1 MTRDFGTR
9 DFETFDCPASQNPVS
24 HSQIEIHMIEKIYQ
38 HFQKAYKVTTD
49 SRKIDK
55 DAVFFAL
62 KGENFDANDFALQ
75 VAEQGVASL
84 VVADRKDLPKHER
97 ILIVNDTLKALQDL
111 AAYHRQQSKAIVLS
125 ITGTNGKTTT
135 KELVSAVLT
144 QKYNIIHTQGN
155 LNNHIG
161 VPLTLLSIKP
171 ETEIAVVEM
180 GANHPGEIDFLCKI
194 ADPDYGLITNIGRAH
209 LEGFGSFEG
218 VIKTK
223 TELYRHIKSHGKA
236 VFVNQGNPLLWE
248 QSEGQERISYGRH
261 CDAFC
266 PVAPGACNPYLSVV
280 WRKRLIQTHL
290 VGSYNFENVA
300 AAIGVGQYF
309 EVEDD
314 KIVEALEAYTPTNSR
329 SQVIE
334 TKKNRII
341 MDAYN
346 ANPTSMRAAL
356 INFANI
362 CGENHLLIL
371 GDMRELG
378 TASEEEHRNILGLMK
393 ELGFKEALL
402 VGQNF
407 CAYNENAVWKT
418 FDNVQSLCQ
427 YLESNPISGKTI
439 LVKGSN
445 SIQLGKVLP
454 LL

>member
-1 MTRDFGTR
+1 
-9 DFETFDCPASQNPVS
+9 
-24 HSQIEIHMIEKIYQ
+24 MIETIYQ

-49 SRKIDK
+49 SRKIEK

-84 VVADRKDLPKHER
+84 VVADRKDLPQHER
-97 ILIVNDTLKALQDL
+97 IVIVDDTLKTLQDL
-111 AAYHRQQSKAIVLS
+111 AAYHRSQSKAIVLS

-135 KELVSAVLT
+135 KELVSAVLA
-144 QKYNIIHTQGN
+144 QKYNIIHTMGN

-171 ETEIAVVEM
+171 DTEIAVVEM

-194 ADPDYGLITNIGRAH
+194 ADPDYGLITNIGKAH

-248 QSEGQERISYGRH
+248 QSEGQERISYGRY
-261 CDAFC
+261 CGAFC

-280 WRKRLIQTHL
+280 WRKRFIQTHL

-314 KIVEALEAYTPTNSR
+314 KIVEALGAYTPTNSR

-334 TKKNRII
+334 TQKNRII

-356 INFANI
+356 INFHTI

-393 ELGFKEALL
+393 ELGYKAAYL
-402 VGQNF
+402 VGPNF
-407 CAYNENAVWKT
+407 SAYNENPDWMT
-418 FDNVQSLCQ
+418 FAKVEDLCQ
-427 YLESNPISGKTI
+427 YVEDHPINGKTMLI
-439 LVKGSN
+439 KGSRG
-445 SIQLGKVLP
+445 IQLEKVLP

>member
-1 MTRDFGTR
+1 MNSI
-9 DFETFDCPASQNPVS
+9 ETLYRHYC
-24 HSQIEIHMIEKIYQ
+24 
-38 HFQKAYKVTTD
+38 KAYKVSTD
-49 SRKIDK
+49 SRKIEK

-75 VAEQGVASL
+75 VAEAGIASL
-84 VVADRKDLPKHER
+84 VVADRKTLPQHER
-97 ILIVNDTLKALQDL
+97 IFIVEDTLKALQEL
-111 AAYHRQQSKAIVLS
+111 AAYHRQQSKATVLS

-135 KELVSAVLT
+135 KELVSAVLSK
-144 QKYNIIHTQGN
+144 KYRIIHTMGN

-171 ETEIAVVEM
+171 DTEIAVVEM
-180 GANHPGEIDFLCKI
+180 GANHPGEIEFLCKI
-194 ADPDYGLITNIGRAH
+194 ADPDYGLITNIGKAH
-209 LEGFGSFEG
+209 LEGFGSFE
-218 VIKTK
+218 VIIDTK
-223 TELYRHIKSHGKA
+223 TALYRHVKTYGKA
-236 VFVNQGNPLLWE
+236 VFVNQANPLLWE
-248 QSEGQERISYGRH
+248 QSEGMNRISYGRY
-261 CDAFC
+261 CGADT

-280 WRKRLIQTHL
+280 WRKHLIQTRL

-309 EVEDD
+309 GVEEND
-314 KIVEALEAYTPTNSR
+314 IVAALEAYTPTNSR
-329 SQVIE
+329 SQVIDTE
-334 TKKNRII
+334 KNRIV

-356 INFANI
+356 INFASI
-362 CGENHLLIL
+362 CGEQHLLIL

-378 TASEEEHRNILGLMK
+378 TASEEEHRNILALMK
-393 ELGFKEALL
+393 ELGYKEALL

-407 CAYNENAVWKT
+407 CSYNENPNWKT
-418 FDNVQSLCQ
+418 FDNVGELCQ
-427 YLESNPISGKTI
+427 YLESHPVSGKTI

>member
-1 MTRDFGTR
+1 MENI
-9 DFETFDCPASQNPVS
+9 ET
-24 HSQIEIHMIEKIYQ
+24 IYQ
-38 HFQKAYKVTTD
+38 HYLKAYKVSTD
-49 SRKIDK
+49 SRKIEPN
-55 DAVFFAL
+55 AVFFAL

-75 VAEQGVASL
+75 VAEEGVASL

-97 ILIVNDTLKALQDL
+97 ILIVDDTLKALQNL
-111 AAYHRQQSKAIVLS
+111 AAYHRQQSKAIVFS

-135 KELVSAVLT
+135 KELVSAVLAK
-144 QKYNIIHTQGN
+144 KYRIIHTMGN

-161 VPLTLLSIKP
+161 VPLTLLTIQP
-171 ETEIAVVEM
+171 DTEMAVVEM
-180 GANHPGEIDFLCKI
+180 GANHPGEIADLCRI
-194 ADPDYGLITNIGRAH
+194 ADPDYGLITNVGKAH

-218 VIKTK
+218 VIETK
-223 TELYRHIKSHGKA
+223 TALYRHVKAHGNA

-248 QSEGQERISYGRH
+248 LSEGQERISYGKH
-261 CDAFC
+261 CGAFC

-280 WRKRLIQTHL
+280 WKKHLIQTHL

-300 AAIGVGQYF
+300 AAIGVGQF
-309 EVEDD
+309 FKVDESD
-314 KIVEALEAYTPTNSR
+314 IIAALEAYMPTNSR

-334 TKKNRII
+334 TQKNRII

-362 CGENHLLIL
+362 CGEQHLLIL

-378 TASEEEHRNILGLMK
+378 TASEEEHRSILNLMK
-393 ELGFKEALL
+393 ELGYKDALL

-407 CAYNENAVWKT
+407 CAYNENPSWKT
-418 FDNVQSLCQ
+418 FENVQSLCQ
-427 YLESNPISGKTI
+427 YLESSPVSWKTI

>member
-1 MTRDFGTR
+1 MNTL
-9 DFETFDCPASQNPVS
+9 ET
-24 HSQIEIHMIEKIYQ
+24 IYQ

-49 SRKIDK
+49 SRKVDQ

-75 VAEQGVASL
+75 VAETGIASL

-97 ILIVNDTLKALQDL
+97 ILVVDDTLKTLQDL

-135 KELVSAVLT
+135 KELVSAVLAK
-144 QKYNIIHTQGN
+144 KYNIIHTQGN

-161 VPLTLLSIKP
+161 VPLTLLSIHP
-171 ETEIAVVEM
+171 DTEIAVVEM

-194 ADPDYGLITNIGRAH
+194 ADPDYGLITNIGKAH
-209 LEGFGSFEG
+209 LEGFGNFEG

-248 QSEGQERISYGRH
+248 QSDNQERISYGRH
-261 CDAFC
+261 CAAFC
-266 PVAPGACNPYLSVV
+266 PVAPGACNPYLSVI
-280 WRKRLIQTHL
+280 WRKHLIQTHL

-309 EVEDD
+309 GVEDD

-334 TKKNRII
+334 TEKNRII

-356 INFANI
+356 INFASI
-362 CGENHLLIL
+362 CGEQHLLIL

-393 ELGFKEALL
+393 ELGYKAAYL
-402 VGQNF
+402 VGPNF
-407 CAYNENAVWKT
+407 CTYNDNTDWMT
-418 FDNVQSLCQ
+418 FAKVEDLCQ
-427 YLESNPISGKTI
+427 YVEGHPISGKTMLI
-439 LVKGSN
+439 KGSRG
-445 SIQLGKVLP
+445 IQLEKVLP

>member
-1 MTRDFGTR
+1 MNPI
-9 DFETFDCPASQNPVS
+9 ET
-24 HSQIEIHMIEKIYQ
+24 IYQ
-38 HFQKAYKVTTD
+38 HYLKAHKFSTD
-49 SRKIDK
+49 SRKIEQ

-84 VVADRKDLPKHER
+84 VVADRKDLPRHGR
-97 ILIVNDTLKALQDL
+97 ILIVDDTLKTLQDL
-111 AAYHRQQSKAIVLS
+111 AAYHRSQSKATVLS

-135 KELVSAVLT
+135 KELVSAVLA
-144 QKYNIIHTQGN
+144 KKHNIIHTMGN

-161 VPLTLLSIKP
+161 VPLTLLSIQP
-171 ETEIAVVEM
+171 NTEIAVVEM

-194 ADPDYGLITNIGRAH
+194 ADPDYGLITNIGKAH

-223 TELYRHIKSHGKA
+223 TELYRHIKANGKA

-248 QSEGQERISYGRH
+248 QSEGQNRISYGRH
-261 CDAFC
+261 CAANT
-266 PVAPGACNPYLSVV
+266 PVAPGACAPYLSVV
-280 WRKRLIQTHL
+280 WRNHLIQTHL

-309 EVEDD
+309 GVDENDIID
-314 KIVEALEAYTPTNSR
+314 ALEAYTPTNSR
-329 SQVIE
+329 SQVID
-334 TKKNRII
+334 TDKNRII

-356 INFANI
+356 INFASI
-362 CGENHLLIL
+362 CGEQHLLIL

-378 TASEEEHRNILGLMK
+378 TASEEEHRNILKLMK
-393 ELGFKEALL
+393 ELKFKEALL
-402 VGQNF
+402 VGSNF
-407 CAYNENAVWKT
+407 CTYNENPDWKT
-418 FDNVQSLCQ
+418 FEKVTDLCQ
-427 YLESNPISGKTI
+427 YLESHSLSGKTM
-439 LVKGSN
+439 LVKGSH
-445 SIQLGKVLP
+445 SVQLEKVLP

>member
-1 MTRDFGTR
+1 MTRQA
-9 DFETFDCPASQNPVS
+9 ASFIDRYNN
-24 HSQIEIHMIEKIYQ
+24 MIEKIYQ
-38 HFQKAYKVTTD
+38 QFQKAYKVSTD
-49 SRKIDK
+49 SRKIEK

-62 KGENFDANDFALQ
+62 KGENFDANDFAMQ

-97 ILIVNDTLKALQDL
+97 IIIVENALKALQDL
-111 AAYHRQQSKAIVLS
+111 AAYHRSQSKATILS

-135 KELVSAVLT
+135 KELVSAVLSK
-144 QKYNIIHTQGN
+144 KYRLIHTMGN

-171 ETEIAVVEM
+171 DTEMAVVEM

-194 ADPDYGLITNIGRAH
+194 ADPDYGLITNIGKAH

-223 TELYRHIKSHGKA
+223 TELYRHIKAHGKA

-248 QSEGQERISYGRH
+248 QSEGQERISYGKH

-266 PVAPGACNPYLSVV
+266 PVVPAACNPYLSVG
-280 WRKRLIQTHL
+280 WREHLIQTHL

-309 EVEDD
+309 GVDENA
-314 KIVEALEAYTPTNSR
+314 IVEALEAYTPTNSR
-329 SQVIE
+329 SQVVE
-334 TKKNRII
+334 TQKNRVI

-356 INFANI
+356 INFASI
-362 CGENHLLIL
+362 CGEQHLLIL

-378 TASEEEHRNILGLMK
+378 KASEEEHRNILGLMK
-393 ELGFKEALL
+393 ELKFKEALL
-402 VGQNF
+402 VGSNF
-407 CAYNENAVWKT
+407 SAYNENPDWKT
-418 FDNVQSLCQ
+418 FAKVEDLCE
-427 YLESNPISGKTI
+427 YLQINPIIGKTI
-439 LVKGSN
+439 LVKGSH
-445 SIQLGKVLP
+445 SVQLEKVLP

>member
-1 MTRDFGTR
+1 
-9 DFETFDCPASQNPVS
+9 
-24 HSQIEIHMIEKIYQ
+24 MIQTIYH
-38 HFQKAYKVTTD
+38 HFTKAYKVTTD
-49 SRKIDK
+49 SRKVEQN
-55 DAVFFAL
+55 AVFFAL

-75 VAEQGVASL
+75 VAEAGVASL

-97 ILIVNDTLKALQDL
+97 ILIVDDTLKTLQDL
-111 AAYHRQQSKAIVLS
+111 AAYHRQQCKATVFS

-135 KELVSAVLT
+135 KELVSAVLAK
-144 QKYNIIHTQGN
+144 KYNIIHTMGN

-171 ETEIAVVEM
+171 DTEMAVVEM
-180 GANHPGEIDFLCKI
+180 GASHPGEIDFLCKI
-194 ADPDYGLITNIGRAH
+194 ADPDYGLITNIGKAH

-223 TELYRHIKSHGKA
+223 TELYRHIKSHGRA

-261 CDAFC
+261 CAAFC
-266 PVAPGACNPYLSVV
+266 PVVPGACNPYLSVG
-280 WRKRLIQTHL
+280 WRKHLIQTHL

-300 AAIGVGQYF
+300 AAISVGQYF
-309 EVEDD
+309 GVDEND
-314 KIVEALEAYTPTNSR
+314 IIEALEAYTPTNSR

-334 TKKNRII
+334 TGKNRII

-356 INFANI
+356 INFARI
-362 CGENHLLIL
+362 CGEQHLLIL

-378 TASEEEHRNILGLMK
+378 TASEEEHRGILNLMK
-393 ELGFKEALL
+393 ELKFKEALL
-402 VGQNF
+402 VGSNF
-407 CAYNENAVWKT
+407 STYNENPDWKT
-418 FDNVQSLCQ
+418 FAKVEDLCE
-427 YLESNPISGKTI
+427 YLGTNPVSEKTI
-439 LVKGSN
+439 LVKGSH
-445 SIQLGKVLP
+445 SVQLEKVLP

>member
-1 MTRDFGTR
+1 
-9 DFETFDCPASQNPVS
+9 
-24 HSQIEIHMIEKIYQ
+24 MIEKIYQ

-49 SRKIDK
+49 SRKVEK

-75 VAEQGVASL
+75 VAEEGVASL
-84 VVADRKDLPKHER
+84 IVADRKDLPKHER
-97 ILIVNDTLKALQDL
+97 ILIVDDTLKALQDL
-111 AAYHRQQSKAIVLS
+111 AAYHRQQSKATVLS

-135 KELVSAVLT
+135 KELVSAVLAK
-144 QKYNIIHTQGN
+144 KYNIIHTMGN

-161 VPLTLLSIKP
+161 MPLTLLSIKP
-171 ETEIAVVEM
+171 DTEIAVVEM

-194 ADPDYGLITNIGRAH
+194 ADPEYGLITNIGKAH

-223 TELYRHIKSHGKA
+223 TELYRHIRAHGKA

-248 QSEGQERISYGRH
+248 QSEGQPRISYGRH
-261 CDAFC
+261 CAADT
-266 PVAPGACNPYLSVV
+266 PVVPGACNPYLSVV
-280 WRKRLIQTHL
+280 WKKRLIQTHL

-309 EVEDD
+309 KVDEND
-314 KIVEALEAYTPTNSR
+314 IIEALESYTPTNSR

-334 TKKNRII
+334 TGKNRIVL
-341 MDAYN
+341 DAYN

-362 CGENHLLIL
+362 CGEQHLLIL

-378 TASEEEHRNILGLMK
+378 AASEEEHRNILGLMK

-407 CAYNENAVWKT
+407 CTYNENPNWKT
-418 FDNVQSLCQ
+418 FDNVKDLCQ
-427 YLESNPISGKTI
+427 YLESHPVSGKTI

>member
-1 MTRDFGTR
+1 MNPI
-9 DFETFDCPASQNPVS
+9 ET
-24 HSQIEIHMIEKIYQ
+24 IYQ
-38 HFQKAYKVTTD
+38 HYIKVHQISTD
-49 SRKIDK
+49 SRKIEK
-55 DAVFFAL
+55 DTVFFAL

-84 VVADRKDLPKHER
+84 VVADRKDLPQHER
-97 ILIVNDTLKALQDL
+97 ILIVDDALKTLQDL

-135 KELVSAVLT
+135 KELVSAVLAR
-144 QKYNIIHTQGN
+144 KYNIIHTMGN

-161 VPLTLLSIKP
+161 VPLTLLSIQP
-171 ETEIAVVEM
+171 DTEIAVVEM

-194 ADPDYGLITNIGRAH
+194 ADPDYGLITNIGKAH

-223 TELYRHIKSHGKA
+223 TELYRHIKAHGKA

-248 QSEGQERISYGRH
+248 QSEGQNRITYGRH
-261 CDAFC
+261 CAANT

-280 WRKRLIQTHL
+280 WKKHLIQTHL

-300 AAIGVGQYF
+300 AAIGVGQCF
-309 EVEDD
+309 DVDEND
-314 KIVEALEAYTPTNSR
+314 IIEALEAYTPTNSR

-334 TKKNRII
+334 TQNNHII

-356 INFANI
+356 INFASI
-362 CGENHLLIL
+362 CGENSLLIL

-378 TASEEEHRNILGLMK
+378 TASEEEHRYILGLMK

-407 CAYNENAVWKT
+407 CTYNENGNWKT
-418 FDNVQSLCQ
+418 FEKVGDLCQ
-427 YLESNPISGKTI
+427 YLEIHPISNKTI

>member
-1 MTRDFGTR
+1 
-9 DFETFDCPASQNPVS
+9 
-24 HSQIEIHMIEKIYQ
+24 MIEKIYQ
-38 HFQKAYKVTTD
+38 HFQKAYKVSTD
-49 SRKIDK
+49 SRKIEK
-55 DAVFFAL
+55 DTVFFAL

-75 VAEQGVASL
+75 VAEEGVASL

-97 ILIVNDTLKALQDL
+97 ILIVDDTLKALQDL
-111 AAYHRQQSKAIVLS
+111 AAYHRQQSKATVLS

-135 KELVSAVLT
+135 KELVSAVLAK
-144 QKYNIIHTQGN
+144 KYNIIHTMGN

-171 ETEIAVVEM
+171 DTEIAVVEM
-180 GANHPGEIDFLCKI
+180 GASHPGEIDFLCKI
-194 ADPDYGLITNIGRAH
+194 ADPDYGLITNIGKAH

-223 TELYRHIKSHGKA
+223 TELYRHIKAHGKA

-248 QSEGQERISYGRH
+248 QSEGQPRIGYGRY
-261 CDAFC
+261 CAADT
-266 PVAPGACNPYLSVV
+266 PVVPGACNPYLSVV
-280 WRKRLIQTHL
+280 WKKRLIQTHL

-309 EVEDD
+309 GVDESA
-314 KIVEALEAYTPTNSR
+314 IVEALEAYTPTNSR
-329 SQVIE
+329 SQVVE
-334 TKKNRII
+334 TQKNRVI

-356 INFANI
+356 INFASI
-362 CGENHLLIL
+362 CGEQHLLIL

-378 TASEEEHRNILGLMK
+378 VASEEEHRNILGLMK
-393 ELGFKEALL
+393 ELSFKDAML
-402 VGQNF
+402 VGSNF
-407 CAYNENAVWKT
+407 SAFNENPNWRT
-418 FDNVQSLCQ
+418 FEKVGDLCQ
-427 YLESNPISGKTI
+427 YLESHPISGKTI

>member
-1 MTRDFGTR
+1 M
-9 DFETFDCPASQNPVS
+9 NP
-24 HSQIEIHMIEKIYQ
+24 IEIIYQ
-38 HFQKAYKVTTD
+38 HFTKAYKVTTD
-49 SRKIDK
+49 SRKVEQ

-75 VAEQGVASL
+75 VAEAGVASL

-97 ILIVNDTLKALQDL
+97 ILVVDDTLKTLQDL
-111 AAYHRQQSKAIVLS
+111 AAYHRSQSKAIVLS

-135 KELVSAVLT
+135 KELVSAVLE
-144 QKYNIIHTQGN
+144 QKYNIIHTMGN

-171 ETEIAVVEM
+171 DTEIAVVEM

-194 ADPDYGLITNIGRAH
+194 ADPDYGLITNIGKAH

-261 CDAFC
+261 CAAFC
-266 PVAPGACNPYLSVV
+266 PVAPGACNPYLSVF
-280 WRKRLIQTHL
+280 WKKRLIQTHL

-309 EVEDD
+309 GVEDD

-329 SQVIE
+329 SQVVE
-334 TKKNRII
+334 TGKNRVI

-356 INFANI
+356 INFATI
-362 CGENHLLIL
+362 CGEQHLLIL

-393 ELGFKEALL
+393 ELKFKEALL

-407 CAYNENAVWKT
+407 SAYNENPAWKT
-418 FDNVQSLCQ
+418 FDNVTDLCE
-427 YLESNPISGKTI
+427 YLESSPIIGKTI

>member
-1 MTRDFGTR
+1 MKPI
-9 DFETFDCPASQNPVS
+9 ETL
-24 HSQIEIHMIEKIYQ
+24 YQ
-38 HFQKAYKVTTD
+38 YYSKSYKVSTD
-49 SRKIDK
+49 SRKIEK

-62 KGENFDANDFALQ
+62 KGKNFDANDFALQ
-75 VAEQGVASL
+75 VAEAGVASL
-84 VVADRKDLPKHER
+84 VVADRKTLPQHER
-97 ILIVNDTLKALQDL
+97 ILIVDDTLKTLQDL
-111 AAYHRQQSKAIVLS
+111 ARYHRQQSKATILS

-135 KELVSAVLT
+135 KELVSAVLAK
-144 QKYNIIHTQGN
+144 QYRIIHTQGN

-171 ETEIAVVEM
+171 DTEIAVVEM
-180 GANHPGEIDFLCKI
+180 GANHPGEIDFLCQI
-194 ADPDYGLITNIGRAH
+194 ADPDYGLITNIGKAH
-209 LEGFGSFEG
+209 LEGFGSFE
-218 VIKTK
+218 VIIETK
-223 TELYRHIKSHGKA
+223 TALYRHIKAQGKA

-261 CDAFC
+261 CGAYC
-266 PVAPGACNPYLSVV
+266 PVAPAKCDPYLGVF
-280 WRKRLIQTHL
+280 WKEHLIQTHL

-300 AAIGVGQYF
+300 AAIAVGQYF
-309 EVEDD
+309 KVEEDN
-314 KIVEALEAYTPTNSR
+314 IIAALEAYTPTNSR

-334 TKKNRII
+334 TQKNRII

-356 INFANI
+356 INFASI
-362 CGENHLLIL
+362 CGEQHLLIL

-378 TASEEEHRNILGLMK
+378 IASEEEHCNILSLMK

-407 CAYNENAVWKT
+407 SNYNENAHWRT
-418 FDNVQSLCQ
+418 FDDVKDLCQ
-427 YLESNPISGKTI
+427 YLEGHPISGKTI
-439 LVKGSN
+439 LIKGSN

>member
-1 MTRDFGTR
+1 MNPI
-9 DFETFDCPASQNPVS
+9 ET
-24 HSQIEIHMIEKIYQ
+24 IYQ
-38 HFQKAYKVTTD
+38 HYQKTYKVSTD
-49 SRKIDK
+49 SRKIEQ
-55 DAVFFAL
+55 DAIFFAL

-75 VAEQGVASL
+75 VAEQGTASL

-97 ILIVNDTLKALQDL
+97 ILVVDDTLKNLQNL
-111 AAYHRQQSKAIVLS
+111 AAYHRQQMKATVLS

-135 KELVSAVLT
+135 KELIASVLAK
-144 QKYNIIHTQGN
+144 KYNIIHTMGN

-180 GANHPGEIDFLCKI
+180 GANHPGEIDFLCRI
-194 ADPDYGLITNIGRAH
+194 ADPDYGLITNIGKAH

-223 TELYRHIKSHGKA
+223 TELYRHIKAHGKA

-248 QSEGQERISYGRH
+248 LSGGQTRISYGRH
-261 CDAFC
+261 CAADT
-266 PVAPGACNPYLSVV
+266 PVAPAKCDPYLGVF
-280 WRKRLIQTHL
+280 WKKRLIQTHL

-300 AAIGVGQYF
+300 TAIGVGHYF
-309 EVEDD
+309 KVDENDII
-314 KIVEALEAYTPTNSR
+314 KALEQYTPTNSR

-334 TKKNRII
+334 TEKNQIL

-356 INFANI
+356 INFASI
-362 CGENHLLIL
+362 CGEQHLLIL

-378 TASEEEHRNILGLMK
+378 SASEEEHRNILALMK
-393 ELGFKEALL
+393 ELGFKEAFL

-407 CAYNENAVWKT
+407 CAYNDNPNWKT
-418 FDNVQSLCQ
+418 FGKVEELCQ
-427 YLESNPISGKTI
+427 HLESHPIEGKHI
-439 LVKGSN
+439 LVKGSRG
-445 SIQLGKVLP
+445 IQLEKVLP

>member
-1 MTRDFGTR
+1 MTRQA
-9 DFETFDCPASQNPVS
+9 ASFIDRYNN
-24 HSQIEIHMIEKIYQ
+24 MIEKIYQ
-38 HFQKAYKVTTD
+38 QFKKAYKVSTD
-49 SRKIDK
+49 SRKIEK

-97 ILIVNDTLKALQDL
+97 IIIVENALKALQDL
-111 AAYHRQQSKAIVLS
+111 AAYHRSQSKATILS

-135 KELVSAVLT
+135 KELVSAVLSK
-144 QKYNIIHTQGN
+144 KYRLIHTMGN

-171 ETEIAVVEM
+171 DTEMAVVEM

-194 ADPDYGLITNIGRAH
+194 ADPDYGLITNIGKAH

-223 TELYRHIKSHGKA
+223 TELYRHIKAHGKA

-248 QSEGQERISYGRH
+248 QSEGQERISYGKH

-266 PVAPGACNPYLSVV
+266 PVVPAACNPYLSVG
-280 WRKRLIQTHL
+280 WRKHLIQTHL

-309 EVEDD
+309 GVDENA
-314 KIVEALEAYTPTNSR
+314 IVEALEAYTPTNSR
-329 SQVIE
+329 SQVVE
-334 TKKNRII
+334 TQKNRVI

-356 INFANI
+356 INFASI
-362 CGENHLLIL
+362 CGEQHLLIL

-393 ELGFKEALL
+393 ELKFKEALL
-402 VGQNF
+402 VGSNF
-407 CAYNENAVWKT
+407 SAYNENSEWKT
-418 FDNVQSLCQ
+418 FAKVEDLCE
-427 YLESNPISGKTI
+427 YLQINPASGKTI

>member
-1 MTRDFGTR
+1 MIVLKPFDPFRRLF
-9 DFETFDCPASQNPVS
+9 FIQIKAMNPIET
-24 HSQIEIHMIEKIYQ
+24 IYQ
-38 HFQKAYKVTTD
+38 HYQKTYKVSTD
-49 SRKIDK
+49 SRKIEQ

-75 VAEQGVASL
+75 VAKQGTASL

-97 ILIVNDTLKALQDL
+97 ILVVDDTLKTLQDL
-111 AAYHRQQSKAIVLS
+111 AAYHRQQMKATVLS

-135 KELVSAVLT
+135 KELISAVLAK
-144 QKYNIIHTQGN
+144 KYNIIHTMGN

-180 GANHPGEIDFLCKI
+180 GANHPGEIDFLCRI
-194 ADPDYGLITNIGRAH
+194 ADPDYGLITNIGKAH

-223 TELYRHIKSHGKA
+223 TELYRHIKAHGKA

-248 QSEGQERISYGRH
+248 QSEGIERISYGRH
-261 CDAFC
+261 CAADT
-266 PVAPGACNPYLSVV
+266 PVAPAKCDPYLGVF
-280 WRKRLIQTHL
+280 WKKCLIQTHL

-300 AAIGVGQYF
+300 AAIGVGHYF
-309 EVEDD
+309 KVDEND
-314 KIVEALEAYTPTNSR
+314 IIEALEQYTPTNSR

-334 TKKNRII
+334 TEKNRIL

-362 CGENHLLIL
+362 RGEQHLLIL

-378 TASEEEHRNILGLMK
+378 SASEEEHRNILALMK
-393 ELGFKEALL
+393 ELGFKEAFL

-407 CAYNENAVWKT
+407 CTYNDNPNWKT
-418 FDNVQSLCQ
+418 FANVEDLCQ
-427 YLESNPISGKTI
+427 YIESHPIEGKHI
-439 LVKGSN
+439 LVKGSRG
-445 SIQLGKVLP
+445 IQLEKVLP

>member
-1 MTRDFGTR
+1 MHNI
-9 DFETFDCPASQNPVS
+9 ET
-24 HSQIEIHMIEKIYQ
+24 IYQ
-38 HFQKAYKVTTD
+38 HYIKAYKVTTD
-49 SRKIDK
+49 SRKVEQ

-84 VVADRKDLPKHER
+84 VVADREDLPKHER
-97 ILIVNDTLKALQDL
+97 ILIVEDSLKALQDL
-111 AAYHRQQSKAIVLS
+111 AAYHRQQSKATVIS

-135 KELVSAVLT
+135 KELVSAVLA
-144 QKYNIIHTQGN
+144 QKYNIIHTMGN

-161 VPLTLLSIKP
+161 VPLTLLSIQP
-171 ETEIAVVEM
+171 DTEIAVVEM

-194 ADPDYGLITNIGRAH
+194 ADPDYGLITNIGKAH

-261 CDAFC
+261 CAAFC

-280 WRKRLIQTHL
+280 WRKRLVQTHL

-300 AAIGVGQYF
+300 AAIGVGQYSG
-309 EVEDD
+309 VEDD
-314 KIVEALEAYTPTNSR
+314 KIVVALEAYTPTNSR
-329 SQVIE
+329 SQVVE
-334 TKKNRII
+334 TGKNRVI

-356 INFANI
+356 INFHTI
-362 CGENHLLIL
+362 CGEEHLLIL

-378 TASEEEHRNILGLMK
+378 AASEEEHRNILGLMK
-393 ELGFKEALL
+393 ELGFMDALL

-407 CAYNENAVWKT
+407 CTYNENADWKT
-418 FDNVQSLCQ
+418 FEKVGNLCQ
-427 YLESNPISGKTI
+427 YLESYPVSGKTI

>member
-1 MTRDFGTR
+1 MNPI
-9 DFETFDCPASQNPVS
+9 ET
-24 HSQIEIHMIEKIYQ
+24 IYQ
-38 HFQKAYKVTTD
+38 HFTKAYKITTD
-49 SRKIDK
+49 SRKVEQ

-75 VAEQGVASL
+75 VAKAGVASL
-84 VVADRKDLPKHER
+84 IVADRKGLPRHER
-97 ILIVNDTLKALQDL
+97 ILIVDDTLKTLQDL
-111 AAYHRQQSKAIVLS
+111 AAYHRSQSKAIVLS

-135 KELVSAVLT
+135 KELVSAVLAK
-144 QKYNIIHTQGN
+144 KYNIIHTMGN

-194 ADPDYGLITNIGRAH
+194 ADPDYGLITNIGKAH

-248 QSEGQERISYGRH
+248 QSEGQNRITYGRH
-261 CDAFC
+261 CAADA
-266 PVAPGACNPYLSVV
+266 PVAPGTCNPYLSVV
-280 WRKRLIQTHL
+280 WRKHLIQTHL

-309 EVEDD
+309 KVDESD
-314 KIVEALEAYTPTNSR
+314 IISALEAYSPTNSR

-334 TKKNRII
+334 TQKNRII

-362 CGENHLLIL
+362 CGKQHLLIL

-378 TASEEEHRNILGLMK
+378 TASEVEHRSILHLMK
-393 ELGFKEALL
+393 ELDFKEALL

-407 CAYNENAVWKT
+407 CAYNENADWKT
-418 FDNVQSLCQ
+418 FEKVGDLCQ
-427 YLESNPISGKTI
+427 YLESHPISGKTI

-445 SIQLGKVLP
+445 SIQLGKVLQ

>member
-1 MTRDFGTR
+1 MENI
-9 DFETFDCPASQNPVS
+9 ET
-24 HSQIEIHMIEKIYQ
+24 IYQ
-38 HFQKAYKVTTD
+38 HYLKAYKVSTD
-49 SRKIDK
+49 SRKIEPN
-55 DAVFFAL
+55 AVFFAL

-75 VAEQGVASL
+75 VAEEDVASL
-84 VVADRKDLPKHER
+84 VVADRKSLPKHER
-97 ILIVNDTLKALQDL
+97 ILIVDDTLKALQDL
-111 AAYHRQQSKAIVLS
+111 AAYHRQQSKAVVFS

-135 KELVSAVLT
+135 KELVSAVLAK
-144 QKYNIIHTQGN
+144 KYRIIHTMGN

-161 VPLTLLSIKP
+161 VPLTLLTIQP
-171 ETEIAVVEM
+171 DTEIAVVEM
-180 GANHPGEIDFLCKI
+180 GANHPGEIADLCRI
-194 ADPDYGLITNIGRAH
+194 ADPDYGLITNVGKAH

-218 VIKTK
+218 VIETK
-223 TELYRHIKSHGKA
+223 TALYRHVKAQGKA

-248 QSEGQERISYGRH
+248 LSEGQERISYGKH
-261 CDAFC
+261 CGAFC

-280 WRKRLIQTHL
+280 WKKHLIQTHL

-300 AAIGVGQYF
+300 ATIGVGQYF
-309 EVEDD
+309 GVDEND
-314 KIVEALEAYTPTNSR
+314 IIEALEAYMPTNSR

-334 TKKNRII
+334 TQKNRII

-362 CGENHLLIL
+362 CGEQHLLIL

-378 TASEEEHRNILGLMK
+378 TASEEEHRGILNLMK
-393 ELGFKEALL
+393 ELGYKDALL

-407 CAYNENAVWKT
+407 CTYNENPSWKT
-418 FDNVQSLCQ
+418 FENVQSLCQ
-427 YLESNPISGKTI
+427 YFESSPVSGKTI

>member
-1 MTRDFGTR
+1 M
-9 DFETFDCPASQNPVS
+9 ET
-24 HSQIEIHMIEKIYQ
+24 IETIYQ
-38 HFQKAYKVTTD
+38 HYLKAYKVSTD
-49 SRKIDK
+49 SRKIEPN
-55 DAVFFAL
+55 AVFFAL

-75 VAEQGVASL
+75 VAEEGVASL

-97 ILIVNDTLKALQDL
+97 ILIVDNTLKALQDL
-111 AAYHRQQSKAIVLS
+111 AAYHRQQSKAIVFS

-135 KELVSAVLT
+135 KELVSAVLAK
-144 QKYNIIHTQGN
+144 KYRIIHTMGN

-161 VPLTLLSIKP
+161 VPLTLLTIQP
-171 ETEIAVVEM
+171 DTEIAVVEM
-180 GANHPGEIDFLCKI
+180 GANHPGEIAGLCRI
-194 ADPDYGLITNIGRAH
+194 ADPDYGLITNVGKAH

-218 VIKTK
+218 VIETK
-223 TELYRHIKSHGKA
+223 TALYRHIKAHGKA

-248 QSEGQERISYGRH
+248 LSEGQERISYGKH
-261 CDAFC
+261 CGAFC

-280 WRKRLIQTHL
+280 WKKHLIQTHL

-300 AAIGVGQYF
+300 AAIAVGQYF
-309 EVEDD
+309 KVDESD
-314 KIVEALEAYTPTNSR
+314 IIEALGDYTPTNSR

-334 TKKNRII
+334 TQKNRII

-362 CGENHLLIL
+362 CGEEHLLIL

-378 TASEEEHRNILGLMK
+378 MASEEEHRNILALMK
-393 ELGFKEALL
+393 ELGYKDALL

-407 CAYNENAVWKT
+407 CTYNENPNWKT
-418 FDNVQSLCQ
+418 FEKVGDLCQ
-427 YLESNPISGKTI
+427 HLEAQPVSGKTI

>member
-1 MTRDFGTR
+1 M
-9 DFETFDCPASQNPVS
+9 NP
-24 HSQIEIHMIEKIYQ
+24 IEIIYQ
-38 HFQKAYKVTTD
+38 HFTKAYKVTTD
-49 SRKIDK
+49 SRKVEQ

-75 VAEQGVASL
+75 VAEAGVASL
-84 VVADRKDLPKHER
+84 VVADRKDLPQHER
-97 ILIVNDTLKALQDL
+97 ILIVEDTLKTLQDL

-135 KELVSAVLT
+135 KELVSAVLA
-144 QKYNIIHTQGN
+144 QKYNIIHTMGN

-171 ETEIAVVEM
+171 DTEIAVVEM

-194 ADPDYGLITNIGRAH
+194 ADPDYGLITNIGKAH

-223 TELYRHIKSHGKA
+223 TELYRHVKSHGKA

-261 CDAFC
+261 CGAFC
-266 PVAPGACNPYLSVV
+266 PVAPGACNPYLSVI
-280 WRKRLIQTHL
+280 WKKRLIQTHL

-309 EVEDD
+309 KVEDD
-314 KIVEALEAYTPTNSR
+314 KIVKALEDYTPTNSR
-329 SQVIE
+329 SQVVE
-334 TKKNRII
+334 TGKNRVI

-356 INFANI
+356 INFATI
-362 CGENHLLIL
+362 CGEQHLLIL

-378 TASEEEHRNILGLMK
+378 SASEEEHRNILGLMK
-393 ELGFKEALL
+393 ELGFKKALL

-407 CAYNENAVWKT
+407 CAYNENPTWKT
-418 FDNVQSLCQ
+418 FAKVEDLSEYIDNHKV
-427 YLESNPISGKTI
+427 EGKTV
-439 LVKGSN
+439 LVKGSRG
-445 SIQLGKVLP
+445 IKLEKVVP

>member
-1 MTRDFGTR
+1 MNSI
-9 DFETFDCPASQNPVS
+9 ET
-24 HSQIEIHMIEKIYQ
+24 IYQ
-38 HFQKAYKVTTD
+38 HFTKAYKVTTD
-49 SRKIDK
+49 SRKVEQ

-75 VAEQGVASL
+75 VADEGVASL

-97 ILIVNDTLKALQDL
+97 ILIVEDSLKALQDL
-111 AAYHRQQSKAIVLS
+111 AAYHRSQSRALVLS

-135 KELVSAVLT
+135 KELVSAVLA
-144 QKYNIIHTQGN
+144 QKYNIIHTMGN

-161 VPLTLLSIKP
+161 VPLTLLSIRP
-171 ETEIAVVEM
+171 ESEIAVVEM

-194 ADPDYGLITNIGRAH
+194 ADPDYGLITNIGKAH

-223 TELYRHIKSHGKA
+223 TELYRHIKNHGKA

-248 QSEGQERISYGRH
+248 QSEGIERISYGRH
-261 CDAFC
+261 CGAFC
-266 PVAPGACNPYLSVV
+266 PVAPGACNPYLSVI
-280 WRKRLIQTHL
+280 WRKQLVQTHL

-300 AAIGVGQYF
+300 AAIGVGQF
-309 EVEDD
+309 FKVDDD

-329 SQVIE
+329 SQVVE
-334 TKKNRII
+334 TGKNRVI

-356 INFANI
+356 INFHTI
-362 CGENHLLIL
+362 CGENHLLVL

-378 TASEEEHRNILGLMK
+378 TASEEEHRNILRLMK

-402 VGQNF
+402 VGPNF
-407 CAYNENAVWKT
+407 CAYNENAEWKT
-418 FDNVQSLCQ
+418 FDNVMDLCQ
-427 YLESNPISGKTI
+427 YLEGHPVSEKTI

>member
-1 MTRDFGTR
+1 MNSI
-9 DFETFDCPASQNPVS
+9 ETLYRHYC
-24 HSQIEIHMIEKIYQ
+24 
-38 HFQKAYKVTTD
+38 KAYKVSTD
-49 SRKIDK
+49 SRKIEK

-75 VAEQGVASL
+75 VAEAGIASL
-84 VVADRKDLPKHER
+84 VVADRKTLPQYER
-97 ILIVNDTLKALQDL
+97 ILIVEDSLKALQEL
-111 AAYHRQQSKAIVLS
+111 AAYHRQQSKATVLS

-135 KELVSAVLT
+135 KELVSAVLSK
-144 QKYNIIHTQGN
+144 KYRIIHTMGN

-171 ETEIAVVEM
+171 DTEIAVVEM
-180 GANHPGEIDFLCKI
+180 GANHPGEIEFLCKI
-194 ADPDYGLITNIGRAH
+194 ADPDYGLITNIGKAH
-209 LEGFGSFEG
+209 LEGFGSFE
-218 VIKTK
+218 VIIDTK
-223 TELYRHIKSHGKA
+223 TALYRHVKTYGKA
-236 VFVNQGNPLLWE
+236 VFVNQANPLLWE
-248 QSEGQERISYGRH
+248 QSEGMNRISYGRY
-261 CDAFC
+261 CGADT

-280 WRKRLIQTHL
+280 WRKHLIQTRL

-309 EVEDD
+309 GVEEND
-314 KIVEALEAYTPTNSR
+314 IVAALEAYTPTNSR
-329 SQVIE
+329 SQVIDTE
-334 TKKNRII
+334 KNRIV

-356 INFANI
+356 INFASI
-362 CGENHLLIL
+362 CGEQHLLIL

-378 TASEEEHRNILGLMK
+378 TASEEEHRNILALMK
-393 ELGFKEALL
+393 ELGYKEALL

-407 CAYNENAVWKT
+407 CSYNENPNWKT
-418 FDNVQSLCQ
+418 FDNVGELCQ
-427 YLESNPISGKTI
+427 YLESHPISGKII

>member
-1 MTRDFGTR
+1 MTRQA
-9 DFETFDCPASQNPVS
+9 ASFIDRYNN
-24 HSQIEIHMIEKIYQ
+24 MIEKIYQ
-38 HFQKAYKVTTD
+38 QFQKAYKVSTD
-49 SRKIDK
+49 SRKIEK
-55 DAVFFAL
+55 DTVFFAL

-97 ILIVNDTLKALQDL
+97 IIIVEDALKTLQDL
-111 AAYHRQQSKAIVLS
+111 AAYHRSQSKATILS

-135 KELVSAVLT
+135 KELVSAVLSK
-144 QKYNIIHTQGN
+144 KYRLIHTIGN

-171 ETEIAVVEM
+171 DTEMAVVEM

-194 ADPDYGLITNIGRAH
+194 ADPDYGLITNIGKAH

-223 TELYRHIKSHGKA
+223 TELYRHIKAHGKA

-261 CDAFC
+261 CAAFC
-266 PVAPGACNPYLSVV
+266 PVVPAACNPYLSVG
-280 WRKRLIQTHL
+280 WREHLIQTHL

-309 EVEDD
+309 GVDENA
-314 KIVEALEAYTPTNSR
+314 IVEALEAYTPTNSR
-329 SQVIE
+329 SQVVE
-334 TKKNRII
+334 TQKNRVI

-356 INFANI
+356 INFASI
-362 CGENHLLIL
+362 CGEQHLLIL

-378 TASEEEHRNILGLMK
+378 KASEEEHRNILGLMK
-393 ELGFKEALL
+393 ELKFKEALL
-402 VGQNF
+402 VGSNF
-407 CAYNENAVWKT
+407 SAYNENPDWKT
-418 FDNVQSLCQ
+418 FAKVEDLCE
-427 YLESNPISGKTI
+427 YLQINPVSGKTI
-439 LVKGSN
+439 LVKGSH
-445 SIQLGKVLP
+445 SVQLEKVLP

>member
-1 MTRDFGTR
+1 MIVLKPFDPFRRLFSIQIKVMNPI
-9 DFETFDCPASQNPVS
+9 ET
-24 HSQIEIHMIEKIYQ
+24 IYQ
-38 HFQKAYKVTTD
+38 HYQKTYKVSTD
-49 SRKIDK
+49 SRKIEQ

-75 VAEQGVASL
+75 VAEQGTASL

-97 ILIVNDTLKALQDL
+97 ILVVDGTLKTLQDL
-111 AAYHRQQSKAIVLS
+111 AAYHRQQMKATVLS

-135 KELVSAVLT
+135 KELISAVLAK
-144 QKYNIIHTQGN
+144 KYNIIHTMGN

-161 VPLTLLSIKP
+161 VPLTLLNIRP

-180 GANHPGEIDFLCKI
+180 GANHPGEIDFLCRI
-194 ADPDYGLITNIGRAH
+194 ADPDFGLITNIGKAH

-218 VIKTK
+218 VTKTK
-223 TELYRHIKSHGKA
+223 TELYRHIKTHGKA

-248 QSEGQERISYGRH
+248 QSVGIERISYGRH
-261 CDAFC
+261 CAADT
-266 PVAPGACNPYLSVV
+266 PVAPAKCDPYLGVF
-280 WRKRLIQTHL
+280 WKKCLIQTHL

-300 AAIGVGQYF
+300 AAIGV
-309 EVEDD
+309 D
-314 KIVEALEAYTPTNSR
+314 
-329 SQVIE
+329 E
-334 TKKNRII
+334 TQKNNIL

-362 CGENHLLIL
+362 RGEQHLLIL

-378 TASEEEHRNILGLMK
+378 SASEEEHRNILALMK

-407 CAYNENAVWKT
+407 CAYNDNPDWLT
-418 FDNVQSLCQ
+418 FNKVEDLCQ
-427 YLESNPISGKTI
+427 HLESRQIKGKTI
-439 LVKGSN
+439 LIKGSH
-445 SIQLGKVLP
+445 SVQLEKVLP

>member
-1 MTRDFGTR
+1 MLAT
-9 DFETFDCPASQNPVS
+9 
-24 HSQIEIHMIEKIYQ
+24 IYQ
-38 HFQKAYKVTTD
+38 HYLKAHKVSTD
-49 SRKIDK
+49 SRKIEK

-62 KGENFDANDFALQ
+62 KGKNFDANDFALK
-75 VAEQGVASL
+75 VAEEGIASL
-84 VVADRKDLPKHER
+84 VVADRKTLPKHER
-97 ILIVNDTLKALQDL
+97 LIIVDDTLKALQDL
-111 AAYHRQQSKAIVLS
+111 AAYHRAQSKATVLS

-135 KELVSAVLT
+135 KELVSAVLAK
-144 QKYNIIHTQGN
+144 KYNIIHTMGN

-171 ETEIAVVEM
+171 ETEIAIVEM
-180 GANHPGEIDFLCKI
+180 GANHPGEIEFLCHI
-194 ADPDYGLITNIGRAH
+194 ADPDYGLITNIGKAH

-223 TELYRHIKSHGKA
+223 TELYRHIKANGKA

-248 QSEGQERISYGRH
+248 QSEGQTRITYGRH
-261 CDAFC
+261 CAADA

-280 WRKRLIQTHL
+280 WKKHLIQTHL

-300 AAIGVGQYF
+300 AAIAVGQYF
-309 EVEDD
+309 KVDENDIID
-314 KIVEALEAYTPTNSR
+314 ALETYTPTNSR
-329 SQVIE
+329 SQVIDTE
-334 TKKNRII
+334 KNRIV

-362 CGENHLLIL
+362 CGEQHLLIL

-378 TASEEEHRNILGLMK
+378 TASEDEHRNILALMK
-393 ELGFKEALL
+393 ELGYKDAML

-407 CAYNENAVWKT
+407 CTYNENADWKT
-418 FDNVQSLCQ
+418 FAKVEDLYQ
-427 YLESNPISGKTI
+427 YIETHPIEGKHI
-439 LVKGSN
+439 LVKGSR
-445 SIQLGKVLP
+445 SIQLEKVLP